1 MSVAPNPAHQRFTL
15 RVPAGSLGV
24 ASATLRNALGQ
35 VVATRQ
41 LSLPA
46 AGGSTEFDVSRLAA
60 GIYTLSL
67 QSGGDLVVK
76 RVVVE

>member
-1 MSVAPNPAHQRFTL
+1 M
-15 RVPAGSLGV
+15 
-24 ASATLRNALGQ
+24 
-35 VVATRQ
+35 VATRQ

-60 GIYTLSL
+60 GMYSL
-67 QSGGDLVVK
+67 ELKTSTDLLVK